1 MKFWRV
7 PLDTKE
13 VLITRGKVHII
24 ADRCKGC
31 GYCIEYCPR
40 QVLVVSTRFNKKGY
54 HPPLVTK
61 DDCLNCHYCEL
72 LCPEFAIFSVADE
85 PGTEKIIGE

>member
-1 MKFWRV
+1 MKYWRV
-7 PLDTKE
+7 PLDSRDI
-13 VLITRGKVHII
+13 LITRGKVHIV

-40 QVLVVSTRFNKKGY
+40 QVLAFSTRFNAKGY
-54 HPPLVTK
+54 HPPMIIK

-72 LCPEFAIFSVADE
+72 LCPEFAIFSVAE
-85 PGTEKIIGE
+85 TPPTETQKGD